1 MKTKK
6 DSALAFDLFFC
17 LVFMPLIIVLGP
29 AWYWITSWPLFCVL
43 VFGFFYAC
51 YFVITRIHVPD
62 MLLAKNYRLIAWVF
76 GVLVIVNYLLSW
88 YPLPQMEFVTP
99 AMSEYQTQVRDYSV
113 SLSLWMMFSLVLGY
127 SVTTSLVKGLYEQLL
142 LKRRIENERDKAELA
157 MFRAQIS
164 PHFMFNTLNTLYSL
178 VIGTSQKAEDAFIKF
193 TEILKYTY
201 VTIENEKVALDDE
214 VAYIQNYIDLH
225 NIRLNS
231 HTRVDWR
238 HDIEDGKVMIP
249 PMIFL
254 TFVENAFKYGAS
266 TSRDC
271 MVEISLSVHKG
282 VLLFE
287 TRNRLMKHAD
297 EFRTEEPVGIEN
309 CRARLSALY
318 PGRFSLD
325 TEEKDGVYHVALR
338 ISLKR

>member
-6 DSALAFDLFFC
+6 DSTLAFDLFFC

-178 VIGTSQKAEDAFIKF
+178 VIGT
-193 TEILKYTY
+193 
-201 VTIENEKVALDDE
+201 
-214 VAYIQNYIDLH
+214 
-225 NIRLNS
+225 
-231 HTRVDWR
+231 
-238 HDIEDGKVMIP
+238 
-249 PMIFL
+249 
-254 TFVENAFKYGAS
+254 
-266 TSRDC
+266 
-271 MVEISLSVHKG
+271 
-282 VLLFE
+282 
-287 TRNRLMKHAD
+287 
-297 EFRTEEPVGIEN
+297 
-309 CRARLSALY
+309 
-318 PGRFSLD
+318 
-325 TEEKDGVYHVALR
+325 
-338 ISLKR
+338 